1 MASLYLPTFQITE
14 TCSTIR
20 LVASVTAGIGSI
32 GITSEHRDFAE
43 SVRGWLAR
51 AVPPAVVREALDAEH
66 ERHPVFWADLAKQGL
81 LANHSPEELGGADA
95 GLLTLAIA
103 LEETGRA
110 ATPGPFLPTAVA
122 SVFLAGT
129 LRESGA
135 EVISGLA
142 DGSAT
147 AATALDPGTLVAEP
161 VDGGYTLTGSV
172 EPVLGATL
180 ADWLLLTARR
190 GDGSEIQALVPAA
203 DLEIKPLVSLDRTR
217 RVAKVTATGVHVP
230 RDHVIVDA
238 TGVLDRVAALLASA
252 EAVGIADWCTRTA
265 AEYAKVRVQFG
276 KPIGQFQGVKH
287 RCARM
292 VARLEQARSAVWD
305 AFFVA
310 ASGIGAGNPG
320 NAENAELP
328 IAIAAALALD
338 AAVEC
343 AKDCVQVLGGIGF
356 TWEHDA
362 HIYLRRALT
371 LRQLHG
377 PTSRWRARVA
387 DLTAAGRRRELAI
400 ELPENADAH
409 RAAARAAFD
418 AVKGLTPAEQRKELA
433 AVGYAAP
440 YLPKPYGRS
449 AGPVEQIVIA
459 QEMTAAKVKLPDIVI
474 GNWVVPTLVKYGT
487 DAQRD
492 RFVLPTLRGEI
503 IWCQLFSE
511 PGAGSDLA
519 ALTTRATRVE
529 GGWRLDGQKVWTSVA
544 NFAQWA
550 ICIART
556 DPDKPKHEGITYF
569 LVDMK
574 SQGVDV
580 RPLRE
585 ITGRSMFNEVFLDG
599 VLVPDDLVVGE
610 VDGGWPLARNTLG
623 NERVALA
630 SGPVLGG
637 SLEGLLTSVSA
648 RTEHDPVLGQRL
660 GELVCQGQSAALLGL
675 RTTLRQLSGME
686 QGPEASIRKLIS
698 MRLAQD
704 VAELGLELLGAAGAT
719 EQDGAA
725 AGWTQAFLSSR
736 CLTIAGGTTEVQLNV
751 IGERILGLPRD

>member
-1 MASLYLPTFQITE
+1 
-14 TCSTIR
+14 
-20 LVASVTAGIGSI
+20 VTAGIGSL
-32 GITSEHRDFAE
+32 GITSEHRDLAE
-43 SVRGWLAR
+43 AVRGWLAR
-51 AVPPAVVREALDAEH
+51 AVPPAAVRAALDAEQE
-66 ERHPVFWADLAKQGL
+66 ERPAFWPDLAKQGL
-81 LANHSPEELGGADA
+81 LYGDEALGDDESGG
-95 GLLTLAIA
+95 GLLPLAVT

-110 ATPGPFLPTAVA
+110 ATPGPFLPTATA
-122 SVFLAGT
+122 AVFLQAAGAAG
-129 LRESGA
+129 SAGIGA
-135 EVISGLA
+135 ALA

-147 AATALDPGTLVAEP
+147 AAVALEPGTVVAEQ
-161 VDGGYTLTGSV
+161 VDGGYLLTGEV
-172 EPVLGATL
+172 EPVIGAAL
-180 ADWLLLTARR
+180 ADWLLLTAVRS
-190 GDGSEIQALVPAA
+190 DGSRIQALVPAA
-203 DLEIKPLVSLDRTR
+203 DLAIRPLISLDRTR
-217 RVAKVTATGVHVP
+217 RVAAVRAERVLVP
-230 RDHVIVDA
+230 RAQVIVEA
-238 TGVLDRVAALLASA
+238 TALLDRVAALLASA

-276 KPIGQFQGVKH
+276 RPIGQFQGVKH
-287 RCARM
+287 RCAAM
-292 VARLEQARSAVWD
+292 VARMEQARSAVWD
-305 AFFVA
+305 AAYVA
-310 ASGIGAGNPG
+310 GSGIA
-320 NAENAELP
+320 AEDAEVP

-362 HIYLRRALT
+362 HVYLRRALT
-371 LRQLHG
+371 LRQIHG
-377 PTSRWRARVA
+377 PGSRWRARVA
-387 DLTAAGRRRELAI
+387 GLTVAGRRRVLEV
-400 ELPENADAH
+400 ELPSQAQTY
-409 RAAARAAFD
+409 RAAARAAF
-418 AVKGLTPAEQRKELA
+418 ARVKGLTPAEQRKALA
-433 AVGYAAP
+433 ATGYAAP
-440 YLPKPYGRS
+440 YLPKPYGLS

-459 QEMTAAKVKLPDIVI
+459 QEMAAAQVRLPDLVI
-474 GNWVVPTLVKYGT
+474 GNWVVPTLVKYGS
-487 DAQRD
+487 DAQRE
-492 RFVLPTLRGEI
+492 RFVLPTLRGEV

-544 NFAQWA
+544 AFAQWA

-556 DPDKPKHEGITYF
+556 SPDKPKHEGITYF

-574 SQGVDV
+574 SAGVDV

-585 ITGRSMFNEVFLDG
+585 ITGASMFNEVFLDG
-599 VLVPDDLVVGE
+599 VFVPDDLVVGE

-623 NERVALA
+623 NERVSLA

-637 SLEGLLTSVSA
+637 SLEGLLTSVAA
-648 RTEHDPVLGQRL
+648 RGELDPLLADRL

-698 MRLAQD
+698 MKLAQD
-704 VAELGLELLGAAGAT
+704 VAELGLELVGGAGAT
-719 EQDGAA
+719 EEAGAA

>member
-1 MASLYLPTFQITE
+1 
-14 TCSTIR
+14 
-20 LVASVTAGIGSI
+20 VTAGIGSI
-32 GITSEHRDFAE
+32 GITSEHRDLAE
-43 SVRGWLAR
+43 AVRGWLAR
-51 AVPPAVVREALDAEH
+51 AVPPSAVRAALDAEQE
-66 ERHPVFWADLAKQGL
+66 ERPAFWADLAKQGL
-81 LANHSPEELGGADA
+81 LYGDNDLPEDTDDGDHLGG
-95 GLLTLAIA
+95 LLPLAVT

-110 ATPGPFLPTAVA
+110 ATPGPFLSTVTAA
-122 SVFLAGT
+122 VFLHAAAGSSSADGNAGI
-129 LRESGA
+129 LA
-135 EVISGLA
+135 ALA
-142 DGSAT
+142 DGSTT
-147 AATALDPGTLVAEP
+147 AAVALHPGTLTAEP
-161 VDGGYTLTGSV
+161 VEGGHTLTGEV
-172 EPVLGATL
+172 EPVIGAAL

-190 GDGSEIQALVPAA
+190 SDGSEIQALVPAA
-203 DLEIKPLVSLDRTR
+203 DLAISPLISLDRTR
-217 RVAKVTATGVHVP
+217 RVAKVSAERLFVP
-230 RDHVIVDA
+230 RARVILA
-238 TGVLDRVAALLASA
+238 GTALLDRTAALLASA

-276 KPIGQFQGVKH
+276 RPIGQFQGVKH
-287 RCARM
+287 RCAAM
-292 VARLEQARSAVWD
+292 VARMEQARSAVWD
-305 AFFVA
+305 AAYVA
-310 ASGIGAGNPG
+310 GTGSDMAPED
-320 NAENAELP
+320 AEVP

-371 LRQLHG
+371 LRQIHG

-387 DLTAAGRRRELAI
+387 DLTAAGRRRELKV
-400 ELPENADAH
+400 ELPEEADAY
-409 RAAARAAFD
+409 RDAARAAFE

-433 AVGYAAP
+433 ATGYAAP
-440 YLPKPYGRS
+440 YLTKPHGLS

-459 QEMTAAKVKLPDIVI
+459 QEMAAAKVRLPDIII

-487 DAQRD
+487 DAQRE
-492 RFVLPTLRGEI
+492 RFVLPTLRGEV

-550 ICIART
+550 VCIART
-556 DPDKPKHEGITYF
+556 SPDKPKHEGITYF

-574 SQGVDV
+574 SSGVDV

-585 ITGRSMFNEVFLDG
+585 ITGASMFNEVFLDA
-599 VLVPDDLVVGE
+599 VFVPDELVVGE

-623 NERVALA
+623 NERVSLA

-637 SLEGLLTSVSA
+637 SLEGLLTSLAA
-648 RTEHDPVLGQRL
+648 RDELDPVVAQSL
-660 GELVCQGQSAALLGL
+660 GELICQGQSAALLGL
-675 RTTLRQLSGME
+675 RTTLRQLSGLE

-698 MRLAQD
+698 MKLAQD
-704 VAELGLELLGAAGAT
+704 VAELGLELLGGAGAT
-719 EQDGAA
+719 EEAGSA

>member
-1 MASLYLPTFQITE
+1 M
-14 TCSTIR
+14 
-20 LVASVTAGIGSI
+20 TAGIGSI
-32 GITSEHRDFAE
+32 GITSEHRELAE
-43 SVRGWLAR
+43 AVRGWLAR
-51 AVPPAVVREALDAEH
+51 AVPPAAVRAALDAEQE
-66 ERHPVFWADLAKQGL
+66 ERPEGWGDLAKQGL
-81 LANHSPEELGGADA
+81 LGDHLPEEFGGAGA
-95 GLLTLAIA
+95 GLLTLAVVV
-103 LEETGRA
+103 EEAGRA
-110 ATPGPFLPTAVA
+110 ATPGPFLPTAIA
-122 SVFLAGT
+122 GVFLA
-129 LRESGA
+129 ESGGKGCA
-135 EVISGLA
+135 DVVRGIA
-142 DGSAT
+142 DGSVI
-147 AATALDPGTLVAEP
+147 AAVAIGAGTVVAEP
-161 VDGGYTLTGSV
+161 VEGGYRLTGSV
-172 EPVLGATL
+172 EPVIGAAL
-180 ADWLLLTARR
+180 ADWLVLTARR
-190 GDGSEIQALVPAA
+190 SDGSEIQALVPAA
-203 DLEIKPLVSLDRTR
+203 DLDISPLVSLDRTR
-217 RVAKVTATGVHVP
+217 RVAKVSADGVVVAREKVIIGGTA
-230 RDHVIVDA
+230 
-238 TGVLDRVAALLASA
+238 VLDRIAALLASA

-287 RCARM
+287 RCAAM
-292 VARLEQARSAVWD
+292 VARMEQARSAVWD
-305 AFFVA
+305 AAFVA
-310 ASGIGAGNPG
+310 GAAGDVDDI
-320 NAENAELP
+320 EVP

-343 AKDCVQVLGGIGF
+343 AKDCIQVLGGIGF

-362 HIYLRRALT
+362 HVYLRRALT
-371 LRQLHG
+371 LRQVHG

-387 DLTAAGRRRELAI
+387 ELTAAGRRRELKV
-400 ELPENADAH
+400 ELPAEADAY
-409 RAAARAAFD
+409 RDAAREAF
-418 AVKGLTPAEQRKELA
+418 AGVRELTPAEQRKALA
-433 AVGYAAP
+433 ATGYAAP
-440 YLPKPYGRS
+440 YLTKPYGLS
-449 AGPVEQIVIA
+449 AGPVQQIVIA
-459 QEMTAAKVKLPDIVI
+459 QEMAAAKVRLPDLVI

-487 DAQRD
+487 DGQRE

-529 GGWRLDGQKVWTSVA
+529 GGWQLDGQKVWTSVA

-556 DPDKPKHEGITYF
+556 SPDKPKHEGITYF

-574 SQGVDV
+574 SPGVDV
-580 RPLRE
+580 RPLKE
-585 ITGRSMFNEVFLDG
+585 ITGASMFNEVFLDG
-599 VLVPDDLVVGE
+599 AFVPDELVVGE

-623 NERVALA
+623 NERVSLA

-637 SLEGLLTSVSA
+637 SLEGLLSSVAA
-648 RTEHDPVLGQRL
+648 RDEQDELDAVVAQKL
-660 GELVCQGQSAALLGL
+660 GELICQGQSAALLGL

-698 MRLAQD
+698 MKLAQD

-719 EQDGAA
+719 EQAGAA

>member
-1 MASLYLPTFQITE
+1 M
-14 TCSTIR
+14 
-20 LVASVTAGIGSI
+20 TAGIGSI

>member
-459 QEMTAAKVKLPDIVI
+459 QEMTAAKV
-474 GNWVVPTLVKYGT
+474 
-487 DAQRD
+487 
-492 RFVLPTLRGEI
+492 
-503 IWCQLFSE
+503 
-511 PGAGSDLA
+511 
-519 ALTTRATRVE
+519 
-529 GGWRLDGQKVWTSVA
+529 
-544 NFAQWA
+544 
-550 ICIART
+550 
-556 DPDKPKHEGITYF
+556 
-569 LVDMK
+569 
-574 SQGVDV
+574 
-580 RPLRE
+580 
-585 ITGRSMFNEVFLDG
+585 
-599 VLVPDDLVVGE
+599 
-610 VDGGWPLARNTLG
+610 
-623 NERVALA
+623 
-630 SGPVLGG
+630 
-637 SLEGLLTSVSA
+637 
-648 RTEHDPVLGQRL
+648 
-660 GELVCQGQSAALLGL
+660 
-675 RTTLRQLSGME
+675 
-686 QGPEASIRKLIS
+686 
-698 MRLAQD
+698 
-704 VAELGLELLGAAGAT
+704 
-719 EQDGAA
+719 
-725 AGWTQAFLSSR
+725 
-736 CLTIAGGTTEVQLNV
+736 
-751 IGERILGLPRD
+751 